1 MKQSQHTRVVLAET
15 LPGRRAAMG
24 QCLAAQPRGDGPGAS
39 EDAPPASAMGVCP
52 AVRDAGISRAAQDL
66 RTSSPMQTI
75 LHDAANADNPM
86 QTINESR
93 EPRAESREPR
103 AESREPRAE
112 SREPRAESREPRA
125 ESREREPRAESR
137 EPRAESREP
146 RAESREPRAE
156 SREPRAE
163 FIPPAGMHHAPA
175 ERSSYHPPGC
185 TMSASR
191 TAGPVRPPEP
201 SRHPRGASAR
211 QDRPAPPPFDRG
223 APPSPNPA
231 SPAASAPRPAPLLR
245 RTSLRRR
252 FRPWENAVALLCSI
266 SDAIARRATVALPRG
281 TAGAACLIALAWLAS
296 PGAQAQTQTET
307 TFISNIGRSA
317 TTAAIFCSRHIVHD
331 GRRPL
336 PLVERRPLFGET
348 QAGLPHGSR
357 FTRTTLP
364 TASRATGW

>member
-1 MKQSQHTRVVLAET
+1 MKPIHRAESREPRAESRFEGGE
-15 LPGRRAAMG
+15 PGEPRAESREPSPAESRE
-24 QCLAAQPRGDGPGAS
+24 PR
-39 EDAPPASAMGVCP
+39 
-52 AVRDAGISRAAQDL
+52 AV
-66 RTSSPMQTI
+66 
-75 LHDAANADNPM
+75 
-86 QTINESR
+86 ESR

-112 SREPRAESREPRA
+112 SRE
-125 ESREREPRAESR
+125 
-137 EPRAESREP
+137 
-146 RAESREPRAE
+146 
-156 SREPRAE
+156 
-163 FIPPAGMHHAPA
+163 FIPPAAVHHAPA

-211 QDRPAPPPFDRG
+211 QDRPAPPPFDRGAPPSPNPASPAASAPRPAPPPFDRG

-307 TFISNIGRSA
+307 TFISNIGRSN
-317 TTAAIFCSRHIVHD
+317 D
-331 GRRPL
+331 
-336 PLVERRPLFGET
+336 
-348 QAGLPHGSR
+348 
-357 FTRTTLP
+357 
-364 TASRATGW
+364 